1 MARKLTKEEQERY
14 KTDFDPPLEPAAAKP
29 KAKKAKASEYVPPAP
44 PKIKLPK
51 IEVELFPPPPRR
63 TAPAPAAPAAPAPKK
78 RGHKSPWP
86 DGTELQRV
94 NVFLPVASARRLR
107 AVAAMRGVDL
117 GVVLDELIAGL
128 KIEI

>member
-14 KTDFDPPLEPAAAKP
+14 KTDFDPPRVPAAKP

-63 TAPAPAAPAAPAPKK
+63 PAPAPAPAVPAPKK

-86 DGTELQRV
+86 EGTELQRV

-117 GVVLDELIAGL
+117 GVLLNEFIEKL
-128 KIEI
+128 KIE